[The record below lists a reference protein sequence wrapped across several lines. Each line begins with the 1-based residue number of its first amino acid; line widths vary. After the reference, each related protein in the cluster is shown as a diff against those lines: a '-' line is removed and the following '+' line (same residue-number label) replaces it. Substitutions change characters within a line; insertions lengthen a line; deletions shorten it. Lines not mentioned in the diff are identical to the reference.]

1 MRDGQSGLLGDVL
14 ELRDRGQREL
24 RLRRSRRALRDDRE
38 QGDAQGEPEVHG
50 FGVPKLYKR
59 QKRLR
64 LAHPDSYCLGS
75 GQFEILRA
83 RSLAPLV
90 KTRGFGMTPFK

>member
-50 FGVPKLYKR
+50 FGVPRLYKR
-59 QKRLR
+59 ERMR
-64 LAHPDSYCLGS
+64 IDGV
-75 GQFEILRA
+75 
-83 RSLAPLV
+83 APRCRMRPV
-90 KTRGFGMTPFK
+90 WN

>member
-50 FGVPKLYKR
+50 FGVPRLYKR
-59 QKRLR
+59 ERMR
-64 LAHPDSYCLGS
+64 IDGVAPRCL
-75 GQFEILRA
+75 
-83 RSLAPLV
+83 
-90 KTRGFGMTPFK
+90 MTPVWN